1 MVVVGEEGGLKPVSI
16 HTTDQ
21 SRRKKRECM
30 EEIQELNFS
39 SWAFFTFLKSGEVT
53 GGLRLRQY
61 SVGPV
66 WLSAASH
73 SVLIHTV
80 SIIQLTPVLDG

>member
-1 MVVVGEEGGLKPVSI
+1 MIGVKPASI

-39 SWAFFTFLKSGEVT
+39 SWAFLKSGEVT
-53 GGLRLRQY
+53 GG
-61 SVGPV
+61 SG
-66 WLSAASH
+66 SG
-73 SVLIHTV
+73 
-80 SIIQLTPVLDG
+80 SIQ

>member
-1 MVVVGEEGGLKPVSI
+1 MKPASI

-21 SRRKKRECM
+21 SRRRKRECM

-39 SWAFFTFLKSGEVT
+39 SWAFFFFFFKEWGDDR
-53 GGLRLRQY
+53 GWGLRQC

-66 WLSAASH
+66 WLSAASR

-80 SIIQLTPVLDG
+80 SIVLLKPVLDG

>member
-1 MVVVGEEGGLKPVSI
+1 MGVKPASL
-16 HTTDQ
+16 HTTNQ

-39 SWAFFTFLKSGEVT
+39 SWAFLIERGVV
-53 GGLRLRQY
+53 GPRLRQY

-66 WLSAASH
+66 WLSAVSR

-80 SIIQLTPVLDG
+80 SIILLTPRDKTQRVNL

>member
-1 MVVVGEEGGLKPVSI
+1 MIGVKPASI

-39 SWAFFTFLKSGEVT
+39 SWAF
-53 GGLRLRQY
+53 
-61 SVGPV
+61 
-66 WLSAASH
+66 
-73 SVLIHTV
+73 
-80 SIIQLTPVLDG
+80 

>member
-1 MVVVGEEGGLKPVSI
+1 MGPSLGSGVKVFEMMAKCPPLSPMSNLLPQSAEYRWNSIIEGWGGGVGGVKPASI

-39 SWAFFTFLKSGEVT
+39 SWAF
-53 GGLRLRQY
+53 
-61 SVGPV
+61 
-66 WLSAASH
+66 
-73 SVLIHTV
+73 
-80 SIIQLTPVLDG
+80 